1 MIIKS
6 PSRFTPCTIEL
17 PPSKSVANRAIVL
30 SCLYGNTATSE
41 IIRRQFIGQPAC
53 DDIHVMQNLTD
64 RLTLDTDFFVE
75 ASGTAMRFGTALMA
89 VTEGTRT
96 ITGTERLCQRP
107 ISPLVDALRAL
118 GAEIEYLGEEGYPP
132 LRIKGNPRMQ
142 GGELTIRGDISSQF
156 VSALLMIA
164 PKFIHPLILNIE
176 GDLVSQPYISMTLQ
190 MMARSFA
197 VNPNSSIR
205 LASSFGT
212 LPIPS
217 VSPLPTFSSIE
228 PDWSAAAFW
237 YEMNVLS
244 GVEFD
249 LSGLDFDS
257 VQGDCVCHEIFGLLL
272 NEIRIREDKSEE
284 ALPFEYDFTL
294 CPDLVQAVV
303 VTCSMKHIPFRFT
316 GLRTLRIKE
325 TDRISA
331 LQTELLKMGFVITA
345 TSDTMTWDGTIQESS
360 TIPAL
365 VSIATYNDHRMAMA
379 FAPCAI
385 LLGEI
390 NIENPEVVTKSYPT
404 FWDDI
409 KKAGMI
415 IK

>member
-6 PSRFTPCTIEL
+6 PSRFSSCTIEL

-30 SCLYGNTATSE
+30 SCLYGNTATSNT
-41 IIRRQFIGQPAC
+41 IRRQFVGQPAC
-53 DDIHVMQNLTD
+53 DDIHAMQNLTD

-107 ISPLVDALRAL
+107 ISPLVDALRTL
-118 GAEIEYLGEEGYPP
+118 GAEIEYLGKEGYPP

-156 VSALLMIA
+156 ISALLMIA
-164 PKFIHPLILNIE
+164 PRFTRPLMLNIE
-176 GDLVSQPYISMTLQ
+176 GELVSQPYISMTLK
-190 MMARSFA
+190 MMALSFA
-197 VNPNSSIR
+197 VNPNTSIR
-205 LASSFGT
+205 LASSAIT
-212 LPIPS
+212 LPIPA
-217 VSPLPTFSSIE
+217 VSPSPTFQTIE

-244 GVEFD
+244 GVEFK
-249 LSGLDFDS
+249 LPGLDNDS
-257 VQGDCVCHEIFGLLL
+257 VQGDRVCHRIFGMLQD
-272 NEIRIREDKSEE
+272 EIRTRKDRTEE
-284 ALPFEYDFTL
+284 TMPFKYDFTL
-294 CPDLVQAVV
+294 CPDLVQAVA
-303 VTCSMKHIPFRFT
+303 VTCCMKHIPFQFT

-331 LQTELLKMGFVITA
+331 LQTELCKMGFIITA
-345 TSDTMTWDGTIQESS
+345 TSDTMTWDGKMQE
-360 TIPAL
+360 TATTTP

-385 LLGEI
+385 QQGEI

-404 FWDDI
+404 YWNDM
-409 KKAGMI
+409 KKAGMTI
-415 IK
+415 NE